1 MLDCRLNDPNV
12 SVELYRK
19 LAMDS
24 VQRFTKVD
32 PQTDQFVKQNGQNFT
47 ITLHGHGKMVDFRC
61 KATEEGGQPVLEP
74 KDVTLQR
81 ARGLKQH

>member
-1 MLDCRLNDPNV
+1 
-12 SVELYRK
+12 
-19 LAMDS
+19 MDR
-24 VQRFTKVD
+24 QRFKKVD

-47 ITLHGHGKMVDFRC
+47 ITLRGDGKMVDFKC
-61 KATEEGGQPVLEP
+61 KATEEGGQHVLE